1 MGCGSSK
8 APTRMPGSSRQNT
21 YRDVIP
27 NEAVFTAVRY
37 QAAWKQLEGTPEA
50 ALIERHGLVLKQSFN
65 ELHALLIAFLFNP
78 ANQDEHPDYGLRPLL
93 SHPKAAAARKPM
105 LDRLIL
111 LKKQALPLI
120 DQVDACIEQAYAS
133 MPGEPAPIAAPQ
145 SGATQPIPECFE
157 GLSLHDEVSNDQ
169 WSPEMSAVLEAAARM
184 VSSGE
189 HAMEVVHIDASDRCW
204 LRIKTALE
212 RDKEITPLM
221 YLLAKHLTVS
231 ARFHTQM
238 HALLSPYGEYRAVRM
253 KTLTQCTTKTSHKGS
268 YGAAALKAEGLEVRD
283 PLCRHLKDVLRCTLV
298 LADHGALGKAHAALL
313 AEHAPVG
320 TKDRRLLPSRWA
332 THGRMLLQTVW
343 FEGLIVEVQFHFA
356 PGARRSMRP

>member
-1 MGCGSSK
+1 MPRDPMGCGSSK

-238 HALLSPYGEYRAVRM
+238 HALLSPHGEYRAVRM

-298 LADHGALGKAHAALL
+298 LADHAALGKAHAALL
-313 AEHAPVG
+313 AKHKPVG
-320 TKDRRLLPSRWA
+320 TKDRRLLPPRDV
-332 THGRMLLQTVW
+332 LQTVW

>member
-8 APTRMPGSSRQNT
+8 APTRMPGSSRHHS
-21 YRDVIP
+21 YRDAIP
-27 NEAVFTAVRY
+27 NEAVFTAAKY

-65 ELHALLIAFLFNP
+65 ELHALLVAFLFDP
-78 ANQDEHPDYGLRPLL
+78 ANQDEHPDYGVRPLL
-93 SHPKAAAARKPM
+93 SHPKAAAARKPL

-111 LKKQALPLI
+111 LKEQALPLI

-133 MPGEPAPIAAPQ
+133 IPGEPAPITAPQ

-157 GLSLHDEVSNDQ
+157 GLSLHDEVSLDQ

-189 HAMEVVHIDASDRCW
+189 HAMEAVHVDSSDRCW
-204 LRIKTALE
+204 LRVKAALE

-221 YLLAKHLTVS
+221 YLLAQHLTVS
-231 ARFHTQM
+231 ACFHAQM
-238 HALLSPYGEYRAVRM
+238 HALLSPHGEYRAVRM
-253 KTLTQCTTKTSHKGS
+253 KTLAQCTKKTSHKGGYS
-268 YGAAALKAEGLEVRD
+268 AAALKAEGLEVRD

-298 LADHGALGKAHAALL
+298 LADHAALSKAHATLL

-320 TKDRRLLPSRWA
+320 TKDRRLLPSRDV
-332 THGRMLLQTVW
+332 LQTVW

-356 PGARRSMRP
+356 AGARPSMRL